1 MQVYKDEH
9 TLKKTMRHILTL
21 AILAISACAS
31 AQTFDYGTYSDG
43 TNTIQYRVAQI
54 NDGQAG
60 PSIMVTYLHGGS
72 SVGEDNE
79 KNLASFME
87 TNILPYLQAHS
98 VKALVFVPQ
107 CPAGRVWSESG
118 QAQPMSA
125 TLKKAIAQTASEYGV
140 TDNLFLMGGS
150 AGGTGSWRM
159 LSENPGYFKAALI
172 AAGNPQGLDY
182 EAIAKTPVYCVL
194 SKADKVVKY
203 ASAYPEIAKIRQLPG
218 ADITLQVLSDASHAE
233 TCTGAYTDEA
243 LDKVF
248 SYATL
253 GVDDAIAD
261 NAATPVAVYD
271 IHGRRMS
278 APAKGLNIIRYSDGT
293 TRKVFLR

>member
-1 MQVYKDEH
+1 
-9 TLKKTMRHILTL
+9 MRHILTL
-21 AILAISACAS
+21 TLMAMSVCAE

-43 TNTIQYRVAQI
+43 TNTLQYRVAQTDEGR
-54 NDGQAG
+54 DGPA
-60 PSIMVTYLHGGS
+60 IMVTYLHGGS

-98 VKALVFVPQ
+98 VKAVVFVPQ
-107 CPAGRVWSESG
+107 CPTGRVWSESG
-118 QAQPMSA
+118 QSQPMSA
-125 TLKKAIAQTASEYGV
+125 TLKSAIAQAASEYGI

-194 SKADKVVKY
+194 SKADKVIKY

-253 GVDDAIAD
+253 GVDDALAD
-261 NAATPVAVYD
+261 DDAAPVAVYD
-271 IHGRRMS
+271 IHGRRMA
-278 APAKGLNIIRYSDGT
+278 APTQGLNIIRYSDGT